1 MSASTSTGMAS
12 KKGESSFDQKSL
24 LSRIRID
31 RQGGYAS
38 LLLRSGIGLL
48 AVAGSLGVSPQLAKL
63 WEIWTTDP
71 LRSIGMLIFPASIIL
86 ILRVWRQCV
95 WELKG
100 IWWGLLPV
108 VLAFVPL
115 LFSQELVLFWA
126 AGGVSFNFL
135 PAVFPIYLYASG
147 IVLLFAG
154 VRVWRRAWFPLALLL
169 FLQPVPGALV
179 HSLDLPLQG
188 LSAHIARSFAG
199 LLGFS
204 PTNPELLRLMFTPN
218 FGMFIAPG
226 CDGMRGAITLGYG
239 ALIAG
244 YLKRVSALR
253 WAAYVAG
260 ALLLGHV
267 FNLLRLCAL
276 VLYYRIAVGHPAL
289 ERVARQADYG
299 IGALLFLLAT
309 FLFVWMFRRKGSK
322 EDTTND
328 PTVTMGVL
336 RAGDPRATFWKIAV
350 FAVLVVAVAVPGV
363 RFTEKS
369 SESLTLALHRGEIT
383 QQELNDRIPR
393 QVGAYKLVRV
403 WGEQIAGTPAIEA
416 AAYQNTPSDEIEI
429 GVWLPSTDHSIQ
441 QSLMTHGETP
451 KARVTMSFATG
462 GGQTVLFNTALYD
475 DGITDMLIGD
485 TYCTPI
491 SCQAPKENREGFHLA
506 LQRIIDYRTRGR
518 RAVPIFFKTQMM
530 RTGAPTEAVYE
541 KLSAA
546 SQDFLAHLDFT
557 QLSRQFQ

>member
-1 MSASTSTGMAS
+1 MSTSTGLAS
-12 KKGESSFDQKSL
+12 KKGESPLVQKSL
-24 LSRIRID
+24 FSRIRID
-31 RQGGYAS
+31 RQGGYAG
-38 LLLRSGIGLL
+38 LFLWSGIGLL
-48 AVAGSLGVSPQLAKL
+48 AVAGSLGVAPQLAKL

-86 ILRVWRQCV
+86 ILRVWRQCG

-100 IWWGLLPV
+100 TWWGLLPA

-115 LFSQELVLFWA
+115 LFSEKLVLFWA
-126 AGGVSFNFL
+126 AGGVRLNFL
-135 PAVFPIYLYASG
+135 PNVFPIYLYASG

-169 FLQPVPGALV
+169 FLQPVPESLV
-179 HSLDLPLQG
+179 HFLDLPLQG

-253 WAAYVAG
+253 WAAYVLG

-267 FNLLRLCAL
+267 FNLMRLCGL

-289 ERVARQADYG
+289 ERMAEQADYG

-309 FLFVWMFRRKGSK
+309 FLFLWMFRRKGSR

-328 PTVTMGVL
+328 LTVTVGVL
-336 RAGDPRATFWKIAV
+336 RAGDPRNTFWKIAV

-363 RFTEKS
+363 RATEKNS
-369 SESLTLALHRGEIT
+369 DSLALALHRGEIA
-383 QQELNDRIPR
+383 QQDLDDRIPR

-403 WGEQIAGTPAIEA
+403 WGEQIAGAPVLEA
-416 AAYQNTPSDEIEI
+416 AAYQNTLSDEIEI
-429 GVWLPSTDHSIQ
+429 GVWLPPTDHSIQ

-451 KARVTMSFATG
+451 KAKVTMSFATG
-462 GGQTVLFNTALYD
+462 GGQPVLFNTALYD
-475 DGITDMLIGD
+475 DGITNTLIGD

-491 SCQAPKENREGFHLA
+491 SCQAPKENQEGFHLA
-506 LQRIIDYRTRGR
+506 LQRIFDHRTRDR
-518 RAVPIFFKTQMM
+518 RAVPIFFKMQVM
-530 RTGAPTEAVYE
+530 RTGAPTAAVFNE
-541 KLSAA
+541 LAAA